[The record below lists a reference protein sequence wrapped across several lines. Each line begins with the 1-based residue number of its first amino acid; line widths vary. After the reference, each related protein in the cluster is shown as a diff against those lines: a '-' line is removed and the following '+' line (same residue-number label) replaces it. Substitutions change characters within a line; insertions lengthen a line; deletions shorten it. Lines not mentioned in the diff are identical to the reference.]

1 MRNAVLLDEAFR
13 ALAVNRLR
21 AFLTMLGI
29 VIGITAVIVML
40 AVGAGARARVDSSIS
55 ALGTNTLVIMSGS
68 HTLGGVRLGHGALS
82 NLTTGDADAIAKL
95 PAITDVSAALGGSAQ
110 VVVGNQNWATTLTGV
125 DPGYL
130 RIRAWPLA
138 SGRAF
143 SADDETRAAA
153 VSLVGQ
159 TVVQNVFGG
168 TNPIGQTL
176 RIQNTPLQVV
186 GTLTPQ
192 GQSFFGRDQDDVVL
206 VPLSTAQHRLFGA
219 ARPDSVQMVIV
230 QAASRDWIPYVK
242 DEIGPLLR
250 QRHRLPPKAQDDFY
264 VRAMDSLVNTADTVA
279 LAVTLLLAAVAS
291 VSLIVG
297 GIGVMNTMLV
307 AVTERT
313 REIGVRVALG
323 ATQRD
328 IVVQFLLESILM
340 CVSGCAVGVLLGM
353 ILCWITER
361 IIHMP
366 VIVQGWSILLA
377 VAVSIAVGVFFG
389 LYPAR
394 RAARLDPIEALRYQ

>member
-1 MRNAVLLDEAFR
+1 MRNGVLLDEAFR

-40 AVGAGARARVDSSIS
+40 AVGAGARERVDSSIS
-55 ALGTNTLVIMSGS
+55 ALGANTLVIMSGS
-68 HTLGGVRLGHGALS
+68 HTAGGVRLGHGALS
-82 NLTTGDADAIAKL
+82 NLTTGDADAMTKL
-95 PAITDVSAALGGSAQ
+95 PAITDVSATLGGPAQ
-110 VVVGNQNWATTLTGV
+110 VVSGNQNWATTLTGV

-138 SGRAF
+138 SGRSF
-143 SADDETRAAA
+143 SADDEARAAA
-153 VSLVGQ
+153 VALVGQ

-168 TNPIGQTL
+168 SNPIGQTL
-176 RIQNTPLQVV
+176 RIQNTPLLVV
-186 GTLTPQ
+186 GTLSPQ

-250 QRHRLPPKAQDDFY
+250 QRHRLAPKAADDFY
-264 VRAMDSLVNTADTVA
+264 VRAMDNLVSTADTVA

-353 ILCWITER
+353 ALCWITER
-361 IIHMP
+361 VIHMP

-377 VAVSIAVGVFFG
+377 VAVSVAVGVFFG

-394 RAARLDPIEALRYQ
+394 RAAQLDPIEALRYQ

>member
-1 MRNAVLLDEAFR
+1 MRNGVLLDEAFR

-40 AVGAGARARVDSSIS
+40 AVGAGARERVDSSIS
-55 ALGTNTLVIMSGS
+55 ALGANTLVIMSGS
-68 HTLGGVRLGHGALS
+68 HTAGGVRLGHGALS
-82 NLTTGDADAIAKL
+82 NLTTEDADAIAKL
-95 PAITDVSAALGGSAQ
+95 PAITDVSAALGGPAQ
-110 VVVGNQNWATTLTGV
+110 VVAGNQNWATTLTGV

-143 SADDETRAAA
+143 SADDEARAAA
-153 VSLVGQ
+153 VALVGQ
-159 TVVQNVFGG
+159 TVIQNVFGG
-168 TNPIGQTL
+168 ANPIGQTL
-176 RIQNTPLQVV
+176 RIQNTPLLVV
-186 GTLTPQ
+186 GTLSPQ

-230 QAASRDWIPYVK
+230 QAASRDWIPYVR

-250 QRHRLPPKAQDDFY
+250 QRHRLAPKVGDDFY

-340 CVSGCAVGVLLGM
+340 CVSGCAAGILLGLA
-353 ILCWITER
+353 LCWITER
-361 IIHMP
+361 LIHMQ
-366 VIVQGWSILLA
+366 VIVQIWSILLA
-377 VAVSIAVGVFFG
+377 VGVSIAVGVFFG
-389 LYPAR
+389 LYPAQ
-394 RAARLDPIEALRYQ
+394 RAAKLDPIEALRYQ